1 MKLNNDEKEAWLR
14 LRAHQMAKTIDDIAE
29 LQDQVADQEDIIK
42 QALSVI
48 KKLKVKIRNKERAL
62 KYQ

>member
-1 MKLNNDEKEAWLR
+1 MKTDNL
-14 LRAHQMAKTIDDIAE
+14 KTFDDIAD
-29 LQDQVADQEDIIK
+29 LQDQIADQDDIIK

-48 KKLKVKIRNKERAL
+48 KKLKDKIRNKERAL